1 MHTTTP
7 TARTWF
13 GEVPA
18 GLLSFRSR
26 PAKLSISPG
35 CFLSCRPHSRPIFL
49 LLTLVLLGL
58 PALLP
63 KSTLAGERT
72 LEPIITE
79 LSRYEDRS
87 SGSAGSEQAAAYI
100 SEYFETLGLSPQT
113 YRFQVPVR
121 KRIHAS
127 ITVDGRSTDL
137 QPLLNNAV
145 TPQTTDGS
153 LQGPLYWVGSGS
165 LQELDQKLIEKAIL
179 LMDFNSGRSWL
190 TAASL
195 GASAVIFVDRGVT
208 RVNSF
213 FREKEELSPLQF
225 PCFWMEEA
233 QARELFGDYTTMVD
247 GLVSDQAAISSQTV
261 WRNATE
267 KNIYCIIEG
276 ADPELA
282 EELVIIEAFYDS
294 TAYVRGRSPGAD
306 ESVSIASLLK
316 LAEHFAARPPPR
328 SLLLVATS
336 GHAQSLHGMRE
347 LIWSMQER
355 TKNLR
360 DQRRELKKRVTRA
373 EETLTLISELTFP
386 LAQDLERDQFL
397 AAAIENDLRFAID
410 QISKELIQLRMDQ
423 KSAADKELIDS
434 LAAQRF
440 ALRRLGWAT
449 SFHDLPQSEG
459 ELLEKLLP
467 IVERTQKADIE
478 DFTGQLQAL
487 DSALDFR
494 KITRDYTIG
503 AILSLHLS
511 SHGEGIGGFHRG
523 WLYRLRPRI
532 NRVSMFSTIAE
543 VFETTASA
551 NYGSARYINSLRPSG
566 TRTWDSYFLDQPFLG
581 GEVSSL
587 AGYIGVTL
595 TTIADA
601 RSSWGTP
608 WDTPERIDWNYVDDQ
623 FRLLTDLIGGVGRAE
638 ALHVGLFPRNG
649 FSSVSGISNLLLQGE
664 LFANYPTS
672 DAVLLSYQG
681 IAKLYGWVNRDGT
694 FIYKGIADKKNVFDK
709 LIIEGYRFDE
719 QTGKAVWAI
728 DKKETTKDNYRVKM
742 QRRAMK
748 TRLVMFACDETTI
761 FDLLEPRSLNHMTKL
776 YLFDGRRDAPPQRY
790 WYSRIDTRESIIS
803 SIYLETGS
811 RLKLTLSDNV
821 LTRKLIL
828 SNASQEK
835 PLGTGYPTAE
845 YPKIINTIYRS
856 AQDAWWLLT
865 PRILN
870 LESHGIFDDR
880 ISSLEDRGLTALAAS
895 VGHLAEL
902 NYTDFRE
909 AAGES
914 LALAARVYTQIEKTQ
929 KDVLFGVL
937 FYIALFV
944 PFAFCMERFL
954 FGYANIYKRITAF
967 CLILVALIA
976 IIYNVH
982 PAFELAYSPMVVIL
996 AFFIIGLSLMVTLI
1010 IFFRF
1015 EEEMILL
1022 QRHASHMSAAEIS
1035 RWKAFVAAF
1044 FLGVSN
1050 LRRRRIRTI
1059 LTCSTL
1065 VILTFTIMSFT
1076 TVKSSLQENR
1086 MFFNDEAPYHGLL
1099 LKKLNWQSMPPQAI
1113 EILESSMQNL
1123 SRSAPRI
1130 WLEAADPT
1138 RSVHVPLR
1146 HEQRRAD
1153 LQGLVG
1159 LNHFEAEIT
1168 GLDQLLSAG
1177 RWFEQDDYQ
1186 AIIISESTASELGVS
1201 PGEKSFIELAG
1212 TRFKLIGTFKG
1223 EELDRAFDL
1232 DGEPLTPVT
1241 FPEDRSG
1248 DMSDIEFES
1257 IESGDDI
1264 RVFQGRY
1271 THIPGSLTAFIPA
1284 DTLLA
1289 MGGVLKGIAFRPD
1302 QDIDIS
1308 AVASTLV
1315 DRFSLAIFS
1324 GDADGIWL
1332 YNISDTIAYSGV
1344 PNIIIPLLISILI
1357 VLNTMIS
1364 SVYERKNEI
1373 GIYTSVGL
1381 APSHV
1386 GFLFV
1391 AEAMAL
1397 AVISVVLGYLLAQ
1410 VLAAFLAGTT
1420 FWEGIT
1426 VNYSSMAGVAAMLLV
1441 IAVVLISVIYP
1452 SRVAARIAIPDV
1464 NRSFELP
1471 KPVDDT
1477 ISVNLPFFMKHEEH
1491 ASIGGFLY
1499 NYFVGHQDIS
1509 HGRFS
1514 TGRVDLLFACGD
1526 VDEIQ
1531 QVIRDHSDPSS
1542 YHCVHL
1548 QARVWLAPF
1557 DFGIMQRVDIQ
1568 FCPAADNTQYLEIKL
1583 IILRESGE
1591 KAQWLRINK
1600 MFIHELRKQL
1610 LIWRSMETSVHEQLS
1625 GEFREISE
1633 QQAMA

>member
-1 MHTTTP
+1 MNTTSSSS
-7 TARTWF
+7 RIWF
-13 GEVPA
+13 GKVPA
-18 GLLSFRSR
+18 R
-26 PAKLSISPG
+26 PCQSWVRHVERGFAPG
-35 CFLSCRPHSRPIFL
+35 CRPNCRLRLRPLFLMLTFL
-49 LLTLVLLGL
+49 LLGL
-58 PALLP
+58 PAIQP
-63 KSTLAGERT
+63 SDTLAGERA

-100 SEYFETLGLSPQT
+100 FDYFENLGLSPQT

-121 KRIHAS
+121 QRIHAS
-127 ITVDGRSTDL
+127 ITVNGRSTDL

-153 LQGPLYWVGSGS
+153 LQGPLFWVGSGS

-195 GASAVIFVDRGVT
+195 GASAVIFIDREVT
-208 RVNSF
+208 RTNSF

-225 PCFWMEEA
+225 PSFWMQEA
-233 QARELFGDYTTMVD
+233 QARELFGDYTAMPN
-247 GLVSDQAAISSQTV
+247 GLVSDQAAISSQIL

-282 EELVIIEAFYDS
+282 EELIIIEAFYDS

-360 DQRRELKKRVTRA
+360 DQRRELKKRITRA
-373 EETLTLISELTFP
+373 EETLTLISELSFP
-386 LAQDLERDQFL
+386 LAQDFERDQFL

-410 QISKELIQLRMDQ
+410 KISKELMQLRMDRQ
-423 KSAADKELIDS
+423 LGANEDLIDS
-434 LAAQRF
+434 LAKQRF
-440 ALRRLGWAT
+440 SLRRLSWAT
-449 SFHDLPQSEG
+449 SFHDLAPSER
-459 ELLEKLLP
+459 EDMEKLLP
-467 IVERTQKADIE
+467 AVVETQKADID
-478 DFTGQLQAL
+478 DFTGQLEAL
-487 DSALDFR
+487 ESALDFR
-494 KITRDYTIG
+494 KTTRDFTIS
-503 AILSLHLS
+503 AIFSLHLS

-532 NRVSMFSTIAE
+532 NRVAMFSTLAE

-551 NYGSARYINSLRPSG
+551 DYGSASYINSLRPST

-595 TTIADA
+595 TTIGDA
-601 RSSWGTP
+601 RSAWGTP
-608 WDTPERIDWNYVDDQ
+608 WDTPEQINWDYLDDQ
-623 FRLLTDLIGGVGRAE
+623 FRLLTDLIGGAGSAE
-638 ALHVGLFPRNG
+638 ALHIGLFPRNG

-719 QTGKAVWAI
+719 QTGKVVWAI

-803 SIYLETGS
+803 SIYLEPGS

-828 SNASQEK
+828 SNADLEH
-835 PLGTGYPTAE
+835 PLGTGYPMDE
-845 YPKIINTIYRS
+845 YPKIINTIFRS
-856 AQDAWWLLT
+856 AQDAWSLLDPADSQ
-865 PRILN
+865 PRIARHFRR
-870 LESHGIFDDR
+870 SHQFPAKTWTLGPGR
-880 ISSLEDRGLTALAAS
+880 QRAPPRGAQLHRFPRSGL
-895 VGHLAEL
+895 
-902 NYTDFRE
+902 
-909 AAGES
+909 ES

-954 FGYANIYKRITAF
+954 FGYASIYKRITAF

-1022 QRHASHMSAAEIS
+1022 QRHASHMSAAKS
-1035 RWKAFVAAF
+1035 AAGKPLWPPFSWASPTCVA
-1044 FLGVSN
+1044 
-1050 LRRRRIRTI
+1050 RRIRTI

-1065 VILTFTIMSFT
+1065 IILTFTIMSFT
-1076 TVKSSLQENR
+1076 TVKSNVQENR
-1086 MFFNDEAPYHGLL
+1086 CSSTQEAPYHGLL

-1113 EILESSMQNL
+1113 EIWKAACKTSADP
-1123 SRSAPRI
+1123 APRI

-1138 RSVHVPLR
+1138 RSIHVPLR
-1146 HEQRRAD
+1146 HGQRRAD

-1159 LNHFEAEIT
+1159 LSH
-1168 GLDQLLSAG
+1168 L
-1177 RWFEQDDYQ
+1177 R
-1186 AIIISESTASELGVS
+1186 
-1201 PGEKSFIELAG
+1201 
-1212 TRFKLIGTFKG
+1212 
-1223 EELDRAFDL
+1223 
-1232 DGEPLTPVT
+1232 
-1241 FPEDRSG
+1241 
-1248 DMSDIEFES
+1248 
-1257 IESGDDI
+1257 
-1264 RVFQGRY
+1264 
-1271 THIPGSLTAFIPA
+1271 
-1284 DTLLA
+1284 
-1289 MGGVLKGIAFRPD
+1289 
-1302 QDIDIS
+1302 
-1308 AVASTLV
+1308 
-1315 DRFSLAIFS
+1315 
-1324 GDADGIWL
+1324 
-1332 YNISDTIAYSGV
+1332 
-1344 PNIIIPLLISILI
+1344 
-1357 VLNTMIS
+1357 
-1364 SVYERKNEI
+1364 RK
-1373 GIYTSVGL
+1373 
-1381 APSHV
+1381 
-1386 GFLFV
+1386 
-1391 AEAMAL
+1391 
-1397 AVISVVLGYLLAQ
+1397 
-1410 VLAAFLAGTT
+1410 
-1420 FWEGIT
+1420 
-1426 VNYSSMAGVAAMLLV
+1426 
-1441 IAVVLISVIYP
+1441 
-1452 SRVAARIAIPDV
+1452 
-1464 NRSFELP
+1464 
-1471 KPVDDT
+1471 
-1477 ISVNLPFFMKHEEH
+1477 
-1491 ASIGGFLY
+1491 
-1499 NYFVGHQDIS
+1499 
-1509 HGRFS
+1509 
-1514 TGRVDLLFACGD
+1514 
-1526 VDEIQ
+1526 
-1531 QVIRDHSDPSS
+1531 
-1542 YHCVHL
+1542 
-1548 QARVWLAPF
+1548 
-1557 DFGIMQRVDIQ
+1557 
-1568 FCPAADNTQYLEIKL
+1568 
-1583 IILRESGE
+1583 
-1591 KAQWLRINK
+1591 
-1600 MFIHELRKQL
+1600 
-1610 LIWRSMETSVHEQLS
+1610 
-1625 GEFREISE
+1625 
-1633 QQAMA
+1633 